1 MYRITNPAPIRKTSR
16 KSTNPLSHSGNK
28 LQYVNDI
35 TNEPTKS
42 LSAIGSRNEPILLAC
57 DFQFLAI

>member
-1 MYRITNPAPIRKTSR
+1 MYLMTNPAPIRKTSR
-16 KSTNPLSHSGNK
+16 NSTNPLSHNGNK

-57 DFQFLAI
+57 DFQFRAI